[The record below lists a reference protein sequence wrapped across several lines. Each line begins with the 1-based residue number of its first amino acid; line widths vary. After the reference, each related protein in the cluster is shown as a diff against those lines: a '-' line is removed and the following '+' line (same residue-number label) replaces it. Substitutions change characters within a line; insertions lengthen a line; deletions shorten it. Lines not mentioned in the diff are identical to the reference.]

1 MAEISMAPPEAV
13 QRACKRGIVL
23 FEEGKGGSGL
33 EPATVKE
40 ARSMARGEAQ
50 TEAKIRKGNRWWARN
65 ERFLDEP
72 EDSPAMVAALLWG
85 GTPGRDWFRKVYKQL
100 VDQQQKSEHMEM
112 NTRQHRQFM
121 LRMDGADV
129 TTAGLKGM
137 ALMYGR
143 MDSYYTVFAPGSA
156 ASCLPDFVANGAML
170 GNHDSDD
177 LAIGYIKSAV
187 DTGTGVE
194 VEVDY
199 HTTGDAQDARTVAI
213 ERLKAGKKVGLSIG
227 FTIGDYVQ
235 FENGEALIAGAQNLG
250 MDMNLF
256 DLEAIRKCQRSC
268 YMLTR
273 LAKVYEV
280 SQVNFPAVP
289 DSEATSVRQNN
300 LGDSHAGITLADQLA
315 NALGALKSVIT
326 RASEVAT
333 LRCADNKALGK
344 TTLETIHEL
353 RTELD
358 ALIAQAEMPTALERQ
373 QAKFDQVKEILK

>member
-1 MAEISMAPPEAV
+1 MAEVNMTPPEAV
-13 QRACKRGIVL
+13 QRACKRGLVL
-23 FEEGKGGSGL
+23 FEEGLGGDGL
-33 EPATVKE
+33 EPATIKE

-72 EDSPAMVAALLWG
+72 SDSPAMVSALLWG
-85 GTPGRDWFRKVYKQL
+85 GAPGRDWFRKVYKQI
-100 VDQQQKSEHMEM
+100 VDQQQKSDGMEM
-112 NTRQHRQFM
+112 NIRQHRQFN
-121 LRMDGADV
+121 LRMEGADA

-143 MDSYYTVFAPGSA
+143 MDTYSSVFAPGSA
-156 ASCLPDFVANGAML
+156 TSCLPDFVANGAFL
-170 GNHDSDD
+170 GNHDADD

-187 DTGTGVE
+187 DNGNGIE

-213 ERLKAGKKVGLSIG
+213 ERLQAGKKVGLSIG
-227 FTIGDYVQ
+227 FTVGDYIQ
-235 FENGEALIAGAQNLG
+235 FENGEALLLGAQNLG

-256 DLEAIRKCQRSC
+256 DMESIRKCTRSC
-268 YMLTR
+268 YLFTR
-273 LAKVYEV
+273 LAKMYEV

-289 DSEATSVRQNN
+289 DSEATSVRND

-315 NALGALKSVIT
+315 NALGALRLVTT
-326 RASEVAT
+326 RATEVAT
-333 LRCADNKALGK
+333 LRCADNKTLGK
-344 TTLETIHEL
+344 TTLESIHAL

-373 QAKFDQVKEILK
+373 QAKFDQIKDILK